1 MISIHGDGA
10 ELRATA
16 QTRPCLRVA
25 RATHPTIRDSTQ
37 CYTALECAAI
47 CASTQCYNV
56 LLHSAMMC
64 SHTVLQCAAMCFHT
78 VLQCATVCYSMLQCA
93 LLLREG
99 GMGWEY
105 VDQGLGKV
113 CACHLAFVCR
123 QICIAQHLHFY
134 TSLNSS
140 ICASL
145 TLESTNHRPRQ

>member
-37 CYTALECAAI
+37 CYTVIECAAI

-78 VLQCATVCYSMLQCA
+78 VLQCATVCYSVLHTDGHSTNSAM
-93 LLLREG
+93 
-99 GMGWEY
+99 
-105 VDQGLGKV
+105 
-113 CACHLAFVCR
+113 
-123 QICIAQHLHFY
+123 HFY
-134 TSLNSS
+134 T
-140 ICASL
+140 ICAHHNNLVWYKCTRYIHSPTAIIYIEVGL
-145 TLESTNHRPRQ
+145 KCDNDRKD